1 MQQLLTRQ
9 FFDTLIVVVIVIG
22 LALAV
27 VRLYTDL
34 SRKLPPEPPRS
45 DRQPNGPRGD
55 DQP

>member
-9 FFDTLIVVVIVIG
+9 FFDTLIVVLILIG

-27 VRLYTDL
+27 VRLYSDL

-45 DRQPNGPRGD
+45 DRQPNAPRGD
-55 DQP
+55 RRR